1 MIQKKKLGEFFCFQC
16 SFFVSWRSALVLLA
30 SAPAFAEYPQ
40 AQNKMG
46 DKDSSK
52 QSQSN
57 PPSQMKNDDH
67 KSGQTT
73 HDISAF

>member
-1 MIQKKKLGEFFCFQC
+1 M
-16 SFFVSWRSALVLLA
+16 LA

-57 PPSQMKNDDH
+57 PPSQMKTTIIRADKLLTIYQPSDILDDRIEVAPQ
-67 KSGQTT
+67 G
-73 HDISAF
+73 